1 MQASS
6 CDVRVV
12 VVEGVVVVVLVVLF
26 SCDGNSENSGAVI
39 LTFPV
44 VSKKRYG
51 NLKLRSQRPP
61 SSERQH
67 FIDEHRAF
75 D

>member
-6 CDVRVV
+6 CDVGVV

-51 NLKLRSQRPP
+51 NLKLRCFLTTTKCHWR
-61 SSERQH
+61 R
-67 FIDEHRAF
+67 HRS
-75 D
+75 